1 MELESKTNVKEKAK
15 VVVELF
21 KKLFKTIAGLVWSF
35 IMLIVE
41 CFNWIAYNRMRIPK
55 ASLLIEL
62 LVFLIPSVFIAIT
75 YIAKAR
81 MVEDKEG
88 KEVYELIQEYSDS
101 LIKTEVAGWS
111 RGRQEVLDSLR
122 RAKEESIQQQTKK
135 ITIRK
140 EETAGTTKP
149 NAAILGDTAVKKG
162 E

>member
-1 MELESKTNVKEKAK
+1 MELGSKTNVKEKAK
-15 VVVELF
+15 VVAELF

-62 LVFLIPSVFIAIT
+62 LVFLVPSVLIVLVYT
-75 YIAKAR
+75 SKAR
-81 MVEDKEG
+81 MIEDREG
-88 KEVYELIQEYSDS
+88 KEVYELMQEYSDS

-111 RGRQEVLDSLR
+111 RGRQEVLDSIK
-122 RAKEESIQQQTKK
+122 RANEEKSIQTKK
-135 ITIRK
+135 ITTIRK
-140 EETAGTTKP
+140 EETAGIT
-149 NAAILGDTAVKKG
+149 NAATILGDTAVKKG